1 MKRLEELIKNLK
13 PEFLHRP
20 ETPIA
25 GLTADSREVKPGDAF
40 VACRGTS
47 ADGHSF
53 IPQAIKAGAAAIIAE
68 KKLDLPENIAQV
80 VLPDTRKA
88 LPEIASAFYDYP
100 EKDLTLIGITGTN
113 GKTSAT
119 YFIYQIFRAL
129 TGQAGLIG
137 TVFYD
142 TGLGLE
148 KASLTTPGPVKLRAL
163 LANIRKAGYRHVVME
178 VSSHALDQDRV
189 AGLAYQVAGFTN
201 LSRDHLDYHGTM
213 EGYFQ
218 AKKKLFTKYLRASGQ
233 AVINVAN
240 PWGRRL
246 AQEISAP
253 VIKIGEELRGMVT
266 ERSRAGYSFRL
277 EFGHHKHSLATT
289 LYGDFQL
296 ENLLMAIGCCLALGF
311 SFKDILSC
319 SRELKPPP
327 GRLELI
333 GQKNGALIFVDYAHT
348 PEALAVAL
356 KSLKPIARRL
366 IVLFGCGGDRDKG
379 KRPLMGKVAE
389 ELAHVVILTSDNP
402 RGESP
407 EDIINDILAGMENS
421 PFLIEPH
428 REEAI
433 STAVSILREGDVLLV
448 AGKGHEDY
456 QEISGKRIPFS
467 DREFLRALLAEEAA

>member
-1 MKRLEELIKNLK
+1 MKRLEELIKNLR

-25 GLTADSREVKPGDAF
+25 GLTDDSREVKPGYAF

-47 ADGHSF
+47 ADGHKF
-53 IPQAIKAGAAAIIAE
+53 IPQALEAGAVAILAE
-68 KKLDLPENIAQV
+68 RKLDLPDNIAQV

-88 LPEIASAFYDYP
+88 LPELASAFYDYP
-100 EKDLTLIGITGTN
+100 EKDLIFIGVTGTN
-113 GKTSAT
+113 GKTSVT
-119 YFIYQIFRAL
+119 YFLYQILVKL
-129 TGQAGLIG
+129 TGGVGLIG
-137 TVFYD
+137 TIFYD
-142 TGLGLE
+142 TGLGLSR
-148 KASLTTPGPVKLRAL
+148 ASLTTPGPVKLRAL
-163 LANIRKAGYRHVVME
+163 LAAMRQADYRHVVME

-189 AGLAYQVAGFTN
+189 AGLAYHVAGFTN

-213 EGYFQ
+213 EAYYQ
-218 AKKKLFTKYLRASGQ
+218 AKKKLFTEYLRASGQ

-246 AQEISAP
+246 AEEISAP
-253 VIKIGEELRGMVT
+253 VIKIGEDLRGMVT
-266 ERSRAGYSFRL
+266 ERSQAGYSFLL
-277 EFGHHKHSLATT
+277 EYGHQKYPLATT

-296 ENLLMAIGCCLALGF
+296 ENLLIAIGCGLALGF
-311 SFKDILSC
+311 SFEDLLSC

-327 GRLELI
+327 GRLEPV

-356 KSLKPIARRL
+356 KSLKPMARRL

-379 KRPLMGKVAE
+379 KRPLMGQVAE
-389 ELAHVVILTSDNP
+389 DLADIVILTSDNP
-402 RGESP
+402 RSEKP
-407 EDIINDILAGMENS
+407 EDIINDIMAGMKKT
-421 PFLIEPH
+421 PFLVEPD
-428 REEAI
+428 RYQAMVK
-433 STAVSILREGDVLLV
+433 AVSALEKGDVLLV

-467 DREFLRALLAEEAA
+467 DREVLRELLTEEEA